1 MDAGEWTLRAGAA
14 TDVGRVREHNEDAA
28 VARGGV
34 YAVADGMGGHA
45 AGEVASAITAATLA
59 ELAERA
65 VVTPA
70 EVRAQVAHANE
81 RILAHAEQD
90 RRCLGMATTVTGL
103 VLVKGPRWLV
113 FNVGDSRVYRYTD
126 GALEQVTTDHSEVA
140 MLVEAGYLTPEEAR
154 VHPLRN
160 VVTRCL
166 GRAMPPVDTWDLPV
180 TEGEVFVVCSDGL
193 TGELEDDEIAHVLR
207 AGSDPQLLAEQLVRL
222 AVEYGGHDNVT
233 VVAVQVD
240 AARQPP
246 SASQSPGPG

>member
-70 EVRAQVAHANE
+70 EVRAQVARANE

-103 VLVKGPRWLV
+103 ALVQGPRWLV
-113 FNVGDSRVYRYTD
+113 FNVGDSRVYRYAD
-126 GALEQVTTDHSEVA
+126 GALEQVTIDHSEVA

-160 VVTRCL
+160 IVTRCL

-180 TEGEVFVVCSDGL
+180 TEGEVFLVCSDGL

-207 AGSDPQLLAEQLVRL
+207 AGSDPQRLAERLVRL

-233 VVAVQVD
+233 VVVVQVE
-240 AARQPP
+240 AAGQPA
-246 SASQSPGPG
+246 SASQSAEPG

>member
-45 AGEVASAITAATLA
+45 AGEVASAITAETLA

-70 EVRAQVAHANE
+70 EVRAQVARANE
-81 RILAHAEQD
+81 RILAHAERD

-103 VLVKGPRWLV
+103 ALVQGPRWLV
-113 FNVGDSRVYRYTD
+113 FNVGDSRVYRYAD

-140 MLVEAGYLTPEEAR
+140 MLVEAGYLTRAR
-154 VHPLRN
+154 RPGC
-160 VVTRCL
+160 TRC
-166 GRAMPPVDTWDLPV
+166 AT
-180 TEGEVFVVCSDGL
+180 S
-193 TGELEDDEIAHVLR
+193 
-207 AGSDPQLLAEQLVRL
+207 
-222 AVEYGGHDNVT
+222 
-233 VVAVQVD
+233 
-240 AARQPP
+240 
-246 SASQSPGPG
+246 